1 MITAEILFLTD
12 PEKYLDKLI
21 ESAFHRFFTSYSM
34 AFNKMFGRKGNLFHR
49 PFKRIEIKEV
59 SHLFKLIIYV
69 HTNEVKHGLTKNFE
83 TDRGNHSY
91 LSILSVKPTA
101 LLRQEV
107 LNLFGGADR
116 FITTHRGMVK
126 YYYDAE
132 FAVED

>member
-1 MITAEILFLTD
+1 
-12 PEKYLDKLI
+12 
-21 ESAFHRFFTSYSM
+21 
-34 AFNKMFGRKGNLFHR
+34 MFDRKRNLFHR